1 MPERLLRDWTDSEAV
16 DQLSWQAECLFVRL
30 IMKADDFGR
39 YHGNPKLLRSLLFPL
54 KDGLRDADISRWI
67 AECETAGLLRV
78 YTDKVSGKPFIEI
91 RKFGQRLRTKK
102 AKFPDEN
109 GNLSASCSKMQQS
122 AEDCSNPPQNAAECG
137 RMRLEE
143 EVEVE
148 DNHTHRVRACDDPC
162 LWSYDAPTLL
172 GDLLTDWER
181 WLSVWS
187 DMHGN
192 GRPMNEII
200 QQAQL
205 EKLMRL
211 PAEVRRDALKAAI
224 AGGWK
229 NIQDIRESG
238 PVKRKGGRNKPDI
251 AEPPAFTAEDRDDDI
266 DKYF

>member
-39 YHGNPKLLRSLLFPL
+39 YHGNPKLLKSLLFPL

-67 AECETAGLLRV
+67 AECETAGLIRV

-91 RKFGQRLRTKK
+91 RKYGQRLRTKK

-109 GNLSASCSKMQQS
+109 GNLLA
-122 AEDCSNPPQNAAECG
+122 DCRNLRQNAAECG
-137 RMRLEE
+137 KVRLEE
-143 EVEVE
+143 EVEEEVE
-148 DNHTHRVRACDDPC
+148 DNISHTAPAREDDF
-162 LWSYDAPTLL
+162 SSADEKLL
-172 GDLLTDWER
+172 GNLLPEWKR
-181 WLSVWS
+181 WLEVWS

-192 GRPMNEII
+192 GRPMNQII

-205 EKLMRL
+205 EKLLRL
-211 PAEVRRDALKAAI
+211 PAEVRPEALKAAI

-229 NIQDIRESG
+229 NIQDIRE
-238 PVKRKGGRNKPDI
+238 KRGTGKKKFDPRNPETWD
-251 AEPPAFTAEDRDDDI
+251 
-266 DKYF
+266 